1 MGAAEKKV
9 NAMDSV
15 KINVTVNGRSHER
28 EVEPRRLLSDF
39 IREDLRLTGTH
50 LGCEHGV
57 CGACSVRV
65 NGQVI
70 RGCLMLASQTEGAEI
85 ETIEGIVESGEAA
98 ELIAAFVARN
108 ALQCGFCTPG
118 ILLTAAEIVA
128 EGKCLGRQE
137 IRNELSG
144 NICRCTGY
152 HAIIDAVEMVLVEKM
167 KEE

>member
-1 MGAAEKKV
+1 MTEMLPIKL
-9 NAMDSV
+9 N
-15 KINVTVNGRSHER
+15 VNGAVVSKLVDPRQHLTDFLRS
-28 EVEPRRLLSDF
+28 
-39 IREDLRLTGTH
+39 DLGLTGSH
-50 LGCEHGV
+50 IGCEHGV

>member
-1 MGAAEKKV
+1 MTDILPIKL
-9 NAMDSV
+9 S
-15 KINVTVNGRSHER
+15 VNGAVVSKLVDPRQHLTDFLRS
-28 EVEPRRLLSDF
+28 
-39 IREDLRLTGTH
+39 DLGLTGSH
-50 LGCEHGV
+50 IGCEHGV

-152 HAIIDAVEMVLVEKM
+152 HAIIDAIEMVLVEKM
-167 KEE
+167 NEE